1 MAMVR
6 RKVVD
11 RADAERLLDA
21 WEGGSDD
28 LVDFCARVG
37 VDGRSLHCWALNLGR
52 VPREQ
57 RGTAAVGLVELA
69 VRGAP
74 ATAASATAASALY
87 RVVVGDLAVEVDDG
101 FREDTLARLLRV
113 VARC

>member
-1 MAMVR
+1 MGAAR

-11 RADAERLLDA
+11 RADAEQLLDE
-21 WEGGSDD
+21 WELGAED
-28 LVDFCARVG
+28 LPAFCARVG

-52 VPREQ
+52 LPREE
-57 RGTAAVGLVELA
+57 RRSDIGLVELA
-69 VRGAP
+69 VRGATP
-74 ATAASATAASALY
+74 ARDAVVY

>member
-1 MAMVR
+1 MGAAR

-11 RADAERLLDA
+11 RDDAERLLDE
-21 WEGGSDD
+21 WE
-28 LVDFCARVG
+28 LCAEELPAFCARLG

-52 VPREQ
+52 VPREE
-57 RGTAAVGLVELA
+57 RRSEVGLVELA
-69 VRGAP
+69 VRGAVSAGAP
-74 ATAASATAASALY
+74 AGAAVY
-87 RVVVGDLAVEVDDG
+87 RVVVGDLAVEVDDA

>member
-1 MAMVR
+1 MAVMR

-11 RADAERLLDA
+11 RDDAQRLLKA
-21 WEGGSDD
+21 WGAGTDD
-28 LVDFCARVG
+28 LPDFCARVG

-52 VPREQ
+52 LPRPREEQ
-57 RGTAAVGLVELA
+57 RPSAVGLVELS

-74 ATAASATAASALY
+74 VTAPALY

>member
-1 MAMVR
+1 MAVVR

-11 RADAERLLDA
+11 RDDAERLLDA
-21 WEGGSDD
+21 WDGGTDD
-28 LVDFCARVG
+28 LPGFCAREG

-52 VPREQ
+52 LPKPREAQ
-57 RGTAAVGLVELA
+57 RPSAVGLVELA
-69 VRGAP
+69 VRSAP
-74 ATAASATAASALY
+74 ARAPAALY

>member
-6 RKVVD
+6 RKVLD
-11 RADAERLLDA
+11 RDDAERLLDA
-21 WEGGSDD
+21 WDGSTGD
-28 LVDFCARVG
+28 LPEFCARVG

-52 VPREQ
+52 LPRPREKQ
-57 RGTAAVGLVELA
+57 RPSAVGLVELA

-74 ATAASATAASALY
+74 ATAPLGLY